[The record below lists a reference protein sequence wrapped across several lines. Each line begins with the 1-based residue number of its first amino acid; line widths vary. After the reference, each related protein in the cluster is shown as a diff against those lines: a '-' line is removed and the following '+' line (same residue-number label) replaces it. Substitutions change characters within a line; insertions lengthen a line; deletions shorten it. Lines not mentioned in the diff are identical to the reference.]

1 MEGFIMVNLE
11 WYPIEDLPDELR
23 NFSNPDLQALAQS
36 WQERLK
42 QLKES
47 EKLKEFTLRQRRQWA
62 IETGI
67 IERVYTLDR
76 GITQVL
82 IEKGIE
88 DSLIPHGA
96 SNKPS
101 ALVTSII
108 KDQKEV
114 IDGLFDFV
122 AQRRSLSTSY
132 IKQMHQVFMRNQAT
146 TEGID
151 ELGHYVDIEV
161 IRGDWKKWPN
171 NPKRVD
177 GVVHQYCPPEQ
188 VSNEMENLISMHLIH
203 MEEGLCPE
211 IEAAWLHHRFT
222 QIHPFQDGNG
232 RIARALASLIF
243 LRAGWFPLVIVDE
256 IRDEYIKASE
266 EADQGRL
273 QPLIDLFAKRQ
284 IQAFRQALSISE
296 DVTVQKSI
304 QVIIQQSIERMRQR
318 RIPSSA
324 IEISKKL
331 EDLTNVRLNE
341 VSRDLLNALRVI
353 DPSYWVS
360 VIKSES
366 DTDYWFKGQ
375 IIQIAKE
382 FDYYANFRNH
392 RAWIQLKIKEQR
404 LGNII
409 ISFHGLGYEYTG
421 IMAVSA
427 FLEFRAGNEL
437 EELIPEGPYRICTD
451 LFQFSYQDNEDQVIT
466 RFKPWL
472 EEVILIGLEQ
482 WRKQL

>member
-1 MEGFIMVNLE
+1 MSVTE
-11 WYPIEDLPDELR
+11 WHPIEDLSEELITY
-23 NFSNPDLQALAQS
+23 SNSDLQALVQS

-47 EKLKEFTLRQRRQWA
+47 EKLKEFNQRLSRQWA

-76 GITQVL
+76 GITQIL

-88 DSLIPHGA
+88 SSLIPHGA
-96 SNKPS
+96 SNKP
-101 ALVTSII
+101 ATLVISII

-132 IKQMHQVFMRNQAT
+132 IKQMHQVFMRNQTT
-146 TEGID
+146 TEGLD
-151 ELGHYVDIEV
+151 EFGHYIEIEV

-171 NPKRVD
+171 NPKRSD
-177 GVVHQYCPPEQ
+177 GLVHQYCPPEQ
-188 VSNEMENLISMHLIH
+188 VASEMDHLIEMHLRH
-203 MEEGLCPE
+203 MQENISPE

-232 RIARALASLIF
+232 RIARALASVVF

-256 IRDEYIKASE
+256 IRDQYIEASE
-266 EADQGRL
+266 LADEGNL
-273 QPLIDLFAKRQ
+273 QPMIDLFAKRQ

-296 DVTVQKSI
+296 DVTVQRSI
-304 QVIIQQSIERMRQR
+304 QVVIQQSIERLRQR

-324 IEISKKL
+324 FEISKKL
-331 EDLTNVRLNE
+331 EDYTNTRLVE
-341 VSRDLLNALRVI
+341 VSRELSNALRAI
-353 DPSYWVS
+353 DATYWAS
-360 VIKSES
+360 VTRS
-366 DTDYWFKGQ
+366 DMNTDYWFKGQ
-375 IIQIAKE
+375 IIQVAKQFE
-382 FDYYANFRNH
+382 YYANFRNY
-392 RAWIQLKIKEQR
+392 RAWLQLKIKEQR
-404 LGNII
+404 LGNLI
-409 ISFHGLGYEYTG
+409 ISFHGLGYEFTG
-421 IMAVSA
+421 IMAVSGL
-427 FLEFRAGNEL
+427 LEFRTGSET
-437 EELIPEGPYRICTD
+437 EDLIPEGPYTICTNI
-451 LFQFSYQDNEDQVIT
+451 FQFSYQDDSDQVIA
-466 RFKPWL
+466 RYKPWL